1 MERNEII
8 RRIEKIDGDI
18 SFHLGKYLTQ
28 TVRRK
33 FNSETTKDLDLLIK
47 DTIELAT
54 IGAAILKLK
63 SQRNTLTNKLK

>member
-8 RRIEKIDGDI
+8 KRVEKIDGDI
-18 SFHLGKYLTQ
+18 SFQLGKYLTQ
-28 TVRRK
+28 SVRRK
-33 FNSETTKDLDLLIK
+33 FNSEITKDLDLLIK
-47 DTIELAT
+47 DTIELAE